1 MTAEPLV
8 VVLEGIGQ
16 SPTVAQY
23 NLSSAISQSQGGSP
37 SGGELNS
44 KTVGEEDYEGSEDI
58 LFGIG
63 FSPTYGDLFA
73 QVMEDTTFFLPEPMD
88 ELTGETGAMIDT
100 DYEDIMID
108 FELGIDL
115 ESGNVYMDINNS

>member
-1 MTAEPLV
+1 MTNEPLV

-16 SPTVAQY
+16 SPHVDSY
-23 NLSSAISQSQGGSP
+23 DLGSAISQSGGGGTS
-37 SGGELNS
+37 GELNS
-44 KTVGEEDYEGSEDI
+44 KTVSEEDYEGSEDI

-73 QVMEDTTFFLPEPMD
+73 QVMEGTDFFIPEGMD
-88 ELTGETGAMIDT
+88 ELTGEVTVMVDT
-100 DYEDIMID
+100 DYDNIMID